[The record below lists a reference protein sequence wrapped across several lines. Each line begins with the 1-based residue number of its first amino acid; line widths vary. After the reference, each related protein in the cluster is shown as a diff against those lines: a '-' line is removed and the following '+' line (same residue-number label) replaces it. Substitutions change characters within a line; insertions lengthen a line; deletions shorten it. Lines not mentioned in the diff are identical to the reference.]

1 MPINAT
7 NKATV
12 RELIPA
18 GNYLARCYQMIEIGT
33 ITETVLGKNVT
44 HAKIRIGWELPTEL
58 KVFKEE
64 NGEQPLVISQEY
76 TLSMN
81 EKSSLRKMLAS
92 WRGKDF
98 TEDEAKCF
106 DVTKLLGVGCMLNII
121 HKPKKADP
129 SSFYQTIS
137 SITAVPKGIKVPDQI
152 NKLFVLS
159 YDEFDEVLFRS
170 LPDFITTAMK
180 TSEEYKKYVE
190 PNGTT
195 IKQNDYAD
203 ANNISEPID
212 DLPF

>member
-1 MPINAT
+1 MAINAT
-7 NKATV
+7 NKKAPQ
-12 RELIPA
+12 ELIPA

-33 ITETVLGKNVT
+33 ITETVMGKNVT

-64 NGEQPLVISQEY
+64 NGEQPFVISQEY

-81 EKSSLRKMLAS
+81 EKASLRKMLAS

-98 TEDEAKCF
+98 TEDEAKSF

-121 HKPKKADP
+121 HKPKKSDP
-129 SSFYQTIS
+129 DSYYQTIS

-159 YDEFDEVLFRS
+159 YDEFDETLFRS
-170 LPDFITTAMK
+170 LPDFITNTMK
-180 TSEEYKKYVE
+180 TSEEYKKFIE
-190 PNGTT
+190 PGNTT
-195 IKQNDYAD
+195 IEQDDYSGV
-203 ANNISEPID
+203 NSIEEPID